1 LLDGLQEFS
10 ESEQEKYTLLPENK
24 AIGEKL
30 TEIGN
35 RTQQPPLTEEL
46 AQQIEALWKDPAIQ
60 VKTRKLKALLHKKL
74 NWLPFCT
81 YFLFTHLQ
89 AKQTEDVQSGITF
102 DQASVV

>member
-1 LLDGLQEFS
+1 MGGFQ
-10 ESEQEKYTLLPENK
+10 

-60 VKTRKLKALLHKKL
+60 VKTCKLKALLHKQL

-81 YFLFTHLQ
+81 YLFFTPLQ
-89 AKQTEDVQSGITF
+89 AKQTEGVQSGITF
-102 DQASVV
+102 YQASVV